1 MLFTWLLYFIQIFF
15 NLWLAL
21 YLYILMVSHAC
32 EYIDIYIHVFLIFSL
47 LHIINWQKLNVFNK
61 CCWFIVILNARK
73 QWYTLHPNDNQFLKY
88 LFNMH
93 LKGRS
98 VFPNTWIV
106 SSFPKSYTDK
116 LIISNLK
123 MCYLNYQVIFINYIN
138 TGIVSNFHS
147 SI

>member
-1 MLFTWLLYFIQIFF
+1 ML
-15 NLWLAL
+15 
-21 YLYILMVSHAC
+21 SHAC
-32 EYIDIYIHVFLIFSL
+32 EYIDIYKHVFLIFSL
-47 LHIINWQKLNVFNK
+47 LHIINWQPKNYMFLTNAVG
-61 CCWFIVILNARK
+61 FIVILNARK
-73 QWYTLHPNDNQFLKY
+73 QWYTLHPNDHQFLKY

-98 VFPNTWIV
+98 VFRNTWIV

-147 SI
+147 SISLLTKIFHV